1 MSKYRNKIVK
11 KITLEILQEYS
22 KKILAG
28 ILSREQVARDSD
40 KLLELYNKNE
50 LDYPTSEKYYIFDEL
65 CFLLEIDTKQSSRY
79 KYDDEVILTHLESTT
94 NKTLITP
101 RQVKIILE
109 NILHDKAKREEASNW
124 AMDIMRKSDEK
135 MLEYYPRDSHSI
147 LNEMLD
153 FIGGIDIKVFAKR
166 YSQEYL
172 YDDSVIASY
181 LEKLTKMANLSVR

>member
-1 MSKYRNKIVK
+1 MK

-65 CFLLEIDTKQSSRY
+65 CFLLEVDTKQSKRY

-101 RQVKIILE
+101 RQVKIMLE
-109 NILHDKAKREEASNW
+109 NILHNKIKREEASNW

-135 MLEYYPRDSHSI
+135 MLEYYPRDSCGA
-147 LNEMLD
+147 LDEMID
-153 FIGGIDIKVFAKR
+153 FIGGVDTLVFAEDKK
-166 YSQEYL
+166 YPKEYL
-172 YDDSVIASY
+172 YDDSVIAEC
-181 LEKLTKMANLSVR
+181 LEKLTKMALLNL

>member
-1 MSKYRNKIVK
+1 MK

-28 ILSREQVARDSD
+28 FLSRGQVAQDSD

-50 LDYPTSEKYYIFDEL
+50 LDYPTSEKYFIFDEL
-65 CFLLEIDTKQSSRY
+65 CFLLEVDTKQSKRY
-79 KYDDEVILTHLESTT
+79 KYADEAILKHLESAT

-124 AMDIMRKSDEK
+124 AMDVMRKSDEK
-135 MLEYYPRDSHSI
+135 TLEYYPSDSCGV
-147 LNEMLD
+147 LDEMID
-153 FIGGIDIKVFAKR
+153 FIGGVDTLVFAEDKK
-166 YSQEYL
+166 YPKEYL
-172 YDDSVIASY
+172 YDDSVIAEC
-181 LEKLTKMANLSVR
+181 LEKLTKMALLNL